1 MAASTAAQSSG
12 STQPWMNTGQWWLPQ
27 TMTFGTPTGPLPIV
41 AAPLAVDSSGDML
54 VANALVGFTAPTK
67 TLGGT
72 SVAPTWVSKVNAS
85 GVPMF
90 GVQIGGTLGI
100 NLIGADN
107 AGDVLIAGTSPSA
120 GGLPVTPNAYSS
132 SPSSGNNPAYAC
144 KLSSVDGTPVFCTY
158 LNVSQVNLAGIGA
171 DAQGNVYILA
181 GATTRSIVT
190 TPGAL
195 TLDSQNVVVLKVDPT
210 GQKLLYSAAF
220 GGNGKD
226 NPLALS
232 VDAQGDAYIIGETTS
247 TNFPGTAG
255 GAITTPSGSFV
266 AKVNPAGSEIL
277 YASYGRAQETPE
289 ALGVDLAGAAYVSG
303 TVGTGAIYVRKYSA
317 DGTAVDYET
326 VLPGSEPAYV
336 VPGYAGTYVS
346 GASVDG
352 VGILTMFGYTNS
364 IKFPVHS
371 SLATCPALNSSYPAV
386 FPTMTY
392 MLRLAADG
400 SVLQSTF
407 FLPTQLGLGSGS
419 IISTQQDVGWV
430 AGNTATQVLG
440 KTVYAIGVIR
450 IGPDSTSISPVNI
463 GCVANGA
470 ALEAGS
476 IAPGEIITIFGSG
489 LGPVAPQSY
498 MLDSSGRVASTLA
511 GVQVN
516 FDGTSAPLLYVQD
529 GQINAITPWGFSGK
543 LTTEMCVIYNQ
554 NQQCVT
560 PSVGAAAAGVFVTD
574 YGQTMFAGASGNV
587 AAVNQ
592 DGTLNSTANPA
603 PVGSIVS
610 IYATGLGPIS
620 PTPIDG
626 SIVQLP
632 LPVLANPVQ
641 ILFAGQPTNPNMLP
655 PPIQGQVLYAGPAP
669 LEVGGLFQIN
679 VRIPSGTTGRFEI
692 SLAPPFTNGQ
702 ELNIAIAPSPAAP
715 P

>member
-1 MAASTAAQSSG
+1 
-12 STQPWMNTGQWWLPQ
+12 
-27 TMTFGTPTGPLPIV
+27 MTFGTPTVPDDPIV
-41 AAPLAVDSSGDML
+41 AAPLAVDSSGDLL
-54 VANALVGFTAPTK
+54 VANALVGFSAPTK
-67 TLGGT
+67 ILGGT
-72 SVAPTWVSKVNAS
+72 SVAPTWVSKINAS
-85 GVPMF
+85 GVPVF
-90 GVQIGGTLGI
+90 GVQIGGTLGVK
-100 NLIGADN
+100 LIGADN
-107 AGDVLIAGTSPSA
+107 AGDVLIAGISPGA

-144 KLSSVDGTPVFCTY
+144 KLSSVDGTPIFCTY
-158 LNVSQVNLAGIGA
+158 LNVSQVDLAGIGA
-171 DAQGNVYILA
+171 DAQGDVYILA
-181 GATTRSIVT
+181 GTATKSIVT

-195 TLDSQNVVVLKVDPT
+195 NLGSQNVMLLKLDPT

-226 NPLALS
+226 SPLALS
-232 VDAQGDAYIIGETTS
+232 VDARGDAYIMGDTTS
-247 TNFPGTAG
+247 TNFPGAAA
-255 GAITTPSGSFV
+255 GAIPTPSGSFV
-266 AKVNPAGSEIL
+266 AKVNPTGSEIL

-289 ALGVDLAGAAYVSG
+289 ALDVDPAGAAYVSG
-303 TVGTGAIYVRKYSA
+303 TVGTGPIYVRKYSA
-317 DGTAVDYET
+317 DGTAVAYET
-326 VLPGSEPAYV
+326 VLPGSEPSYV

-346 GASVDG
+346 GASVDSA
-352 VGILTMFGYTNS
+352 GILTMFGYTNS
-364 IKFPVHS
+364 IKFPAHS
-371 SLATCPALNSSYPAV
+371 SLATCPALNRSYPAV
-386 FPTMTY
+386 FPKMTY
-392 MLRLAADG
+392 MLRLAAAG

-407 FLPTQLGLGSGS
+407 FLPTQVGLGSGS
-419 IISTQQDVGWV
+419 ILSTQQDVGWV
-430 AGNTATQVLG
+430 AGITTTQVFG
-440 KTVYAIGVIR
+440 RIVYPIGVIR
-450 IGPDSTSISPVNI
+450 LGPAATPISPVNV

-489 LGPVAPQSY
+489 LGPATPQSY
-498 MLDSSGRVASTLA
+498 MLDPSGRVASTLA
-511 GVQVN
+511 GVQVT

-529 GQINAITPWGFSGK
+529 GQINAIAPWGLAGK
-543 LTTEMCVIYNQ
+543 LTTEMCVIYNE
-554 NQQCVT
+554 NQQCAA
-560 PSVGAAAAGVFVTD
+560 PLVGAAAAGVFVAD
-574 YGQTMFAGASGNV
+574 SGNA

-641 ILFAGQPTNPNMLP
+641 ILFAGQPTDPNTLP
-655 PPIQGQVLYAGPAP
+655 PPILGEVLYAGPAP

-692 SLAPPFTNGQ
+692 SIGLQEGPGYMTNGQ
-702 ELNIAIAPSPAAP
+702 ELNIAIAPEQGSAQP
-715 P
+715 